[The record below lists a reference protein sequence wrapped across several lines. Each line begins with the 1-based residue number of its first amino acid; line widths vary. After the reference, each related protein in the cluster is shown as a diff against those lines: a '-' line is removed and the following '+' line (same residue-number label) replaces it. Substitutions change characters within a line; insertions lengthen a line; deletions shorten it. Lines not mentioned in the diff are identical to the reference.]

1 MEVNNFSNNN
11 SEFAFEAKSFLET
24 CCQNVV
30 KSVEDIQ
37 KKEHIRLM
45 GEKLFYK
52 NYIDRIQIKFFVYKL
67 NETKLRT
74 YAEDNFNKSCALDS
88 EKKKQWNESKKDS
101 LHFLNSVTK
110 KVSHDYTS
118 YMVKVEEKS
127 TKIQKRFRGYLARL
141 IHKMELMNFK
151 IEEES
156 RLAEE
161 RVRRKVSEKKKLST
175 SSNK

>member
-11 SEFAFEAKSFLET
+11 PEFAFEAKSFLET
-24 CCQNVV
+24 CCQNVA
-30 KSVEDIQ
+30 KSVENIQ
-37 KKEHIRLM
+37 KKENIRLM

-67 NETKLRT
+67 NETKLRK
-74 YAEDNFNKSCALDS
+74 YAEDNYNRSCVLDS

-110 KVSHDYTS
+110 KVSHDYSS
-118 YMVKVEEKS
+118 YIMKTGEK
-127 TKIQKRFRGYLARL
+127 TLMIQKRFRGYLARL

-161 RVRRKVSEKKKLST
+161 RVRRKVSEKKKSST
-175 SSNK
+175 TSNK